1 MAIGLITSPS
11 SWALGTVITPTFL
24 QNVTDNINGLMNGT
38 GPTFKALQ
46 VDGIGG
52 NASTQTSGTV
62 GVSAQIAG
70 NTPMTTFSQG
80 TIYKDLVPFAYGK
93 YSYTSG
99 ASPVF
104 SNIYGVNISGITR
117 VTTGIHKIAFATN
130 ATDGNN
136 ITVIANGLVLI
147 SNLWCVGFSLDNTGF
162 EIYTQNSVGANTD
175 LASGSAQ
182 ISFIAFGH

>member
-1 MAIGLITSPS
+1 MAIGIISSPS
-11 SWALGTVITPTFL
+11 SWALGTVITPAFL
-24 QNVTDNINGLMNGT
+24 QNVTDNINSWIAGT
-38 GPTFKALQ
+38 GSTFKSLQ
-46 VDGIGG
+46 VDGTGG
-52 NASTQTSGTV
+52 SASTQTSGTI
-62 GVSAQIAG
+62 GVSAQVAST
-70 NTPMTTFSQG
+70 TPMTAFSQG

-136 ITVIANGLVLI
+136 ITVIANGLLLI
-147 SNLWCVGFSLDNTGF
+147 SNLWCVGLSLDNTGL

-175 LASGSAQ
+175 LASGSSQ